1 MKDQTKVDAQYDGS
15 RLQNKDHRNLLD
27 VIDTLRSQ
35 GIGRYV
41 DLPQII
47 VCGDQSSGKSSV
59 LEAISG
65 LSFPTKDNLCTR
77 FATELILRRSPE
89 SGVHIRIIPSH
100 DRPDNERQKLEAF
113 QCHQEALDIGPV
125 VEEAKQAMGLDSNNR
140 VFSTDILRVEISGP
154 SQPHLTMVDLPGLF
168 LAGNKDQ
175 SEEDAKLVREL
186 VLSYMKKPRSIILAV
201 VSAKSDFALQQVTRH
216 ARALDP
222 DGSRTLGLIT
232 KPDTL
237 DKGSDSE
244 RFYVEL
250 AQNQDV
256 KFRLGWHV
264 LRNRSYASRDTST
277 AERDEAETEFFS
289 TGLWTALDAAQLG
302 VANLRIRMSN
312 VLHDQIINQLPSVL
326 DNVETGIRESKEK
339 LTRLGDARG
348 SVGEQRRHLFRIST
362 WFTTLA
368 QASIDGNYT
377 DPFFFTS
384 DNCTQYSRRL
394 RAVVQNTLMD
404 FAKEMRAR
412 GQAKRIIEHDVNTV
426 DDTGDMRSIS
436 RNQYIEE
443 VKIIMRESRGRELP
457 GSYNPLIV
465 AELFS
470 KQCKPWESLVGSLNH
485 RMLASVFEAIS
496 AILRHVADEET
507 AAGITRFIINPL
519 MDTIKTN
526 LENRLAD
533 ILQPHLSGHPIT
545 YNHYLTENFQ
555 KKQDERRRLDME
567 KRLTQFFGSKFP
579 YGAESHTFTLKALID
594 SLMSSSELDMDVY
607 SCSAAIDMMEA
618 YYKVALKT
626 VIDDVSALAIEICLV
641 QEVPRLLTPEGI
653 CNLSDEEVH
662 SIASESLMSASER
675 KRLNEKLS
683 VLQRGLA
690 QLGKFK
696 RDFQPQSL
704 ANVS

>member
-1 MKDQTKVDAQYDGS
+1 MSFYDSMLIVDAQYDGS
-15 RLQNKDHRNLLD
+15 RLQNEDHRNLLD

-140 VFSTDILRVEISGP
+140 VFSTDVLRVEISGP

-175 SEEDAKLVREL
+175 SEEDAKLVRGL

-277 AERDEAETEFFS
+277 AERDEAELEFFS
-289 TGLWTALDAAQLG
+289 TGLWTTLDAAQLG
-302 VANLRIRMSN
+302 VANLRVRMSN
-312 VLHDQIINQLPSVL
+312 VLHDQIVNQLPSVL
-326 DNVETGIRESKEK
+326 ENVETGIRESKEK
-339 LTRLGDARG
+339 LSRLGDARG
-348 SVGEQRRHLFRIST
+348 SVAEQRRHLFRIST
-362 WFTTLA
+362 LFTTLA

-377 DPFFFTS
+377 NPFFVTS

-404 FAKEMRAR
+404 FAKEMRAH
-412 GQAKRIIEHDVNTV
+412 GQAKHILEHDV
-426 DDTGDMRSIS
+426 DDAGDLRSIS
-436 RNQYIEE
+436 RDQYIEE

-470 KQCKPWESLVGSLNH
+470 GLNH
-485 RMLASVFEAIS
+485 RMLASVIAATN
-496 AILRHVADEET
+496 AILGHVADEET
-507 AAGITRFIINPL
+507 AAGITRFIIDPS
-519 MDTIKTN
+519 MDVIKAN
-526 LENRLAD
+526 LKNKLAD
-533 ILQPHLSGHPIT
+533 ILHPHLSGHPIT

-567 KRLTQFFGSKFP
+567 HRLTQFFGSEFP
-579 YGAESHTFTLKALID
+579 RGAETHRFTLKSLIN

-626 VIDDVSALAIEICLV
+626 VIDDVSALAIEVCLV

-662 SIASESLMSASER
+662 SIAGESLTSTSER
-675 KRLNEKLS
+675 KRLDEKLS
-683 VLQRGLA
+683 VLQRGLT
-690 QLGKFK
+690 QLGRFK

-704 ANVS
+704 VDVS

>member
-1 MKDQTKVDAQYDGS
+1 MKDQIKVDAQYDGS
-15 RLQNKDHRNLLD
+15 RLQNEDHRNLLD

-113 QCHQEALDIGPV
+113 QCNQEALDIGPV

-175 SEEDAKLVREL
+175 SEEDAKLVRGL

-277 AERDEAETEFFS
+277 AERDEAEMEFFS
-289 TGLWTALDAAQLG
+289 TGLWTTLDAAQLG

-326 DNVETGIRESKEK
+326 ENVETGIRESKEK
-339 LTRLGDARG
+339 LSRLGDARG
-348 SVGEQRRHLFRIST
+348 SVADQRRHLFRIST
-362 WFTTLA
+362 SFTTLA

-377 DPFFFTS
+377 GPFFVTS
-384 DNCTQYSRRL
+384 DNCTQYFRRL

-404 FAKEMRAR
+404 FAKEMRTR
-412 GQAKRIIEHDVNTV
+412 GQAKRIVEHDV
-426 DDTGDMRSIS
+426 DDITGGLRSIS

-470 KQCKPWESLVGSLNH
+470 KQCKPWESLVGSLNR

-507 AAGITRFIINPL
+507 AAGITRFIINPS
-519 MDTIKTN
+519 MDTIKAN

-533 ILQPHLSGHPIT
+533 ILHPHLSGHPIT

-567 KRLTQFFGSKFP
+567 HRLTQFFGSEFP
-579 YGAESHTFTLKALID
+579 CGAETHTFTLKSLIN

-626 VIDDVSALAIEICLV
+626 VIDDVSALAIEVCLV
-641 QEVPRLLTPEGI
+641 QELPRLLTPEGI

-662 SIASESLMSASER
+662 SIAGESLTSASER

-683 VLQRGLA
+683 VLQRGLT
-690 QLGKFK
+690 QLGRFK
-696 RDFQPQSL
+696 KDFPQQTL
-704 ANVS
+704 GHVS